1 MIEKG
6 ETLLTLYHLN
16 VRTLLIN
23 ILCVSVELL
32 YTDIGA
38 VAEKSVLKLESIVAF
53 NRSNFKQAMREK
65 LA

>member
-38 VAEKSVLKLESIVAF
+38 VAEKSILKLESIVAF
-53 NRSNFKQAMREK
+53 Y
-65 LA
+65 